1 MKTEKEKMLQGA
13 LYNPYNPELVKER
26 ENARRLTRLYNETI
40 EMEHQKRA
48 EILRELLGG
57 TGENIDI
64 EPTFRCDYGSNI
76 YVGENFYA
84 NFDCVMFDVCEIR
97 IGANCMLAP
106 GVYFY
111 TATYHLDQVERNTVR
126 DFVIHA

>member
-1 MKTEKEKMLQGA
+1 
-13 LYNPYNPELVKER
+13 
-26 ENARRLTRLYNETI
+26 
-40 EMEHQKRA
+40 MEHQKRA

-84 NFDCVMFDVCEIR
+84 NFDCGLLDVSEIR
-97 IGANCMLAP
+97 IGANSMLAP
-106 GVYFY
+106 GVHIY
-111 TATYHLDQVERNTVR
+111 TATHPLDPVERNAGKEFGEPVTIVDYVWICGR
-126 DFVIHA
+126 ALLNSDVTMEYNDVIASVMFE

>member
-13 LYNPYNPELVKER
+13 LYNPDNTELVKER

-40 EMEHQKRA
+40 EMEHHKSA
-48 EILRELLGG
+48 ESVRELLGG

-64 EPTFRCDYGSNI
+64 DPTFRCDYGSNI

-84 NFDCVMFDVCEIR
+84 NFDCVMLGVCEIR
-97 IGANCMLAP
+97 IGAKSMLAP
-106 GVYFY
+106 GVHIY
-111 TATYHLDQVERNTVR
+111 TATHPLDPVERN
-126 DFVIHA
+126 AGK